1 MGLWASSFRGSC
13 LWCSIVVSQSS
24 SLPEVVGD
32 CAVFANPYDYR
43 DIARALEQGLNDE
56 KWD

>member
-1 MGLWASSFRGSC
+1 MVRRLLF
-13 LWCSIVVSQSS
+13 LQSS

-43 DIARALEQGLNDE
+43 DIARALEKGLVMTSLCVIV
-56 KWD
+56 